1 MAQTNPLPLHRF
13 EQIDGLHSQLLRM
26 GDFLTCADPRG
37 YVRLSSRL
45 LDACLDAGM
54 AHDEPD
60 HHEWAAG
67 AILRTL
73 VSA

>member
-1 MAQTNPLPLHRF
+1 MAQSFNLKHF
-13 EQIDGLHSQLLRM
+13 EKIDGLHGSLIRL

-37 YVRLSSRL
+37 YISLSNRL

-54 AHDEPD
+54 SHDTPS
-60 HHEWAAG
+60 HEGWASEYLCRA
-67 AILRTL
+67 L